1 MMKRRTFLQACA
13 AVALGSGFGRHVF
26 AAAPDALF
34 SRQFPDPDGAEV
46 RLDTWL
52 GRPVVFNFWATWC
65 PPCIKEMPDL
75 EALSNKHKGVQFV
88 GLGVDTA
95 VNVRKFMP
103 KVNVSYPLLV
113 TGYGGIDLMKT
124 LGNTTGGLP
133 FTLVCDASGQIV
145 ERILG
150 QVKPAELDAVL
161 QRFTAS

>member
-1 MMKRRTFLQACA
+1 MMKSRTFLQACA
-13 AVALGSGFGRHVF
+13 AVAFGPGFGRYVA

-34 SRQFPDPDGAEV
+34 SRQFPDPDGTEV

-75 EALSNKHKGVQFV
+75 EALSTKHKGVQFV

>member
-1 MMKRRTFLQACA
+1 M
-13 AVALGSGFGRHVF
+13 
-26 AAAPDALF
+26 
-34 SRQFPDPDGAEV
+34 
-46 RLDTWL
+46 
-52 GRPVVFNFWATWC
+52 
-65 PPCIKEMPDL
+65 
-75 EALSNKHKGVQFV
+75 